1 MAFCLISRFNGTHPF
16 GSFLSSGTWLDVDLL
31 RQRRERFGDQRPEI
45 LPVRTLLLRGAAIGA
60 ALPLLL
66 VLTCVWLWFQ
76 EQRLALKAIDLQP
89 LAAEHDLLQIRISKE
104 TIILQGLV
112 QTNKSLARSMAD
124 VRSSSALFGELRRL
138 MPIATHL
145 DQAQMD
151 GNQLELRGVAA
162 QPNGLRSVNALM
174 LSLAQSGL
182 FQSDGVALKRAQLQ
196 AASGNQAAAAR
207 TGQVT
212 FNLSAEFA
220 PDAVKAIRPHLLS
233 LGADGLDQRLKR
245 LEQEK
250 DLLE

>member
-1 MAFCLISRFNGTHPF
+1 M
-16 GSFLSSGTWLDVDLL
+16 SSGAWLDVDLL

-45 LPVRTLLLRGAAIGA
+45 LPVRTLLLRGAVIGG

-66 VLTCVWLWFQ
+66 VLTCVWLLFQ
-76 EQRLALKAIDLQP
+76 GQRLAQQANDLQP
-89 LAAEHDLLQIRISKE
+89 LAVEHDILQAQILKE
-104 TIILQGLV
+104 TNALQALV
-112 QTNKSLARSMAD
+112 QTNKNLARSMAD

-138 MPIATHL
+138 MPIAMHL
-145 DQAQMD
+145 DQAQVD

-182 FQSDGVALKRAQLQ
+182 FQPDGVVLKRALLQ
-196 AASGNQAAAAR
+196 ASSGNQATAATNGR
-207 TGQVT
+207 VT
-212 FNLSAEFA
+212 YSLTAEFA
-220 PDAVKAIRPHLLS
+220 PNAVKAIRPQLLS

-245 LEQEK
+245 LEQEE

>member
-1 MAFCLISRFNGTHPF
+1 M
-16 GSFLSSGTWLDVDLL
+16 SSGAWLDLDLL

-66 VLTCVWLWFQ
+66 VLTCVWLLFQ
-76 EQRLALKAIDLQP
+76 EHRLVQEANDLQP
-89 LAAEHDLLQIRISKE
+89 LAAEHDILQAQILKE
-104 TIILQGLV
+104 TNALQALV
-112 QTNKSLARSMAD
+112 QTNKNLARAMAD

-138 MPIATHL
+138 MPTAMQL
-145 DQAQMD
+145 EQAQVD
-151 GNQLELRGVAA
+151 GNQLELQGVAM

-182 FQSDGVALKRAQLQ
+182 FQPDAVLLKRALLQ
-196 AASGNQAAAAR
+196 SSSGNQATAATNGR
-207 TGQVT
+207 VT
-212 FNLSAEFA
+212 YSLTAEFA
-220 PDAVKAIRPHLLS
+220 PDAVKAIRPDLLS

-245 LEQEK
+245 LEQEE